1 MVHSG
6 LMEIPDR
13 DPTAF
18 FEAIAQMRKQGDIAN
33 DALHVTLR
41 ATGRDD
47 DYRRQIAEL
56 AYRRHCHHRG
66 TNFTCGSP

>member
-1 MVHSG
+1 
-6 LMEIPDR
+6 MEIPDR

-18 FEAIAQMRKQGDIAN
+18 FEAIAQMRQQGDIDN
-33 DALHVTLR
+33 DVLHVTLR

-56 AYRRHCHHRG
+56 AYR
-66 TNFTCGSP
+66 